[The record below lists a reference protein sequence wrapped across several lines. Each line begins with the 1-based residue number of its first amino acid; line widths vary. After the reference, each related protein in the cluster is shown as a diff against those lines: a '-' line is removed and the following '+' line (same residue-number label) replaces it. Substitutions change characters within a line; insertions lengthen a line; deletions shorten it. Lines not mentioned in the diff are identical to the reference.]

1 MEVCEVDSHGSRRFS
16 TFRAGNGR
24 TFTPFTSTF
33 VKAHRGRRDVQPDG
47 DRERH
52 GTHERSGELPEER
65 SGRTARPAFGV
76 GARYHNCTGSAPLPS
91 ASHSREKLE
100 GPARNTPPPVH
111 THSILPA
118 YSQQAPTHH

>member
-33 VKAHRGRRDVQPDG
+33 VKAHRGRSDVQPDG

-65 SGRTARPAFGV
+65 SGRTARPAFCG
-76 GARYHNCTGSAPLPS
+76 GARYHHCTASAPLPS
-91 ASHSREKLE
+91 ASHSRDKLE
-100 GPARNTPPPVH
+100 GPARNTPLPVPRD
-111 THSILPA
+111 SVLPGC
-118 YSQQAPTHH
+118 S